1 MEKPQLRL
9 VVLVVLAACWP
20 AVSPLPS
27 GAPLGSCGS
36 MAPRHNGVTPQTGPS
51 PYSIMVKNYTD
62 KVEVTVM
69 GSSYRGILL
78 EARYPNQMDAIGT
91 WAQPPN
97 NTKKIAC
104 FNKMD
109 SAITHSNTYV
119 KANVTYTWISPCSK
133 NDTIIFLATVAE
145 NREIYWVKLASD
157 PVRVMC
163 SGSAINLH
171 GFAALVMLMISA
183 VAVL

>member
-1 MEKPQLRL
+1 MEKPQLCL

-20 AVSPLPS
+20 AVSPLPN
-27 GAPLGSCGS
+27 GAPLSSCGS
-36 MAPRHNGVTPQTGPS
+36 MAPKHLGATPQTGPP
-51 PYSIMVKNYTD
+51 PYSIMIKNYTD

-69 GSSYRGILL
+69 GTSYTGILL
-78 EARYPNQMDAIGT
+78 EARYPNQTDAIGS
-91 WAQPPN
+91 WAQPPT

-109 SAITHSNTYV
+109 SAITHSNTHM
-119 KANVTYTWISPCSK
+119 KTNVTYTWISPCSK
-133 NDTIIFLATVAE
+133 NDTIIFLATVAKSKAV
-145 NREIYWVKLASD
+145 YWVKLASD
-157 PVRVMC
+157 PVRVTC

-171 GFAALVMLMISA
+171 GFAALVVLIISA